1 MTRQEFEKTSGR
13 IRMKL
18 LALAGSFIS
27 KSGITDDADDIVQES
42 MLKLWQHVNED
53 YPIQNLEAFA
63 VTITKKVCLSHLR
76 DNGYETESLSGL
88 DAPGTDSATII
99 TDEADIKTIKDE
111 LYSLLTPTQK
121 YYLHLRNDLG
131 LSLDEIADVT
141 GNPKSSIKT
150 TISIANRL
158 LMEQIKRY
166 L

>member
-1 MTRQEFEKTSGR
+1 MR
-13 IRMKL
+13 L
-18 LALAGSFIS
+18 LALAGGFIS
-27 KSGITDDADDIVQES
+27 KSGIADDADDIVQES
-42 MLKLWQHVNED
+42 MLKLWQQVNEG

-76 DNGYETESLSGL
+76 SNVHETESLSGV
-88 DAPGTDSATII
+88 DTAGTDSATII

-111 LYSLLTPTQK
+111 LYSLLTPTQRH
-121 YYLHLRNDLG
+121 YLHLRNDLG
-131 LSLDEIADVT
+131 LSLDEIAAVT
-141 GNPKSSIKT
+141 GSPKSSIKT